1 TAIAFRRALEDRLL
15 DRSRSTGLSLIRLRR
30 MVVFERLLARLLVV
44 APDRWLLKGG
54 LALDL
59 RLGERART
67 TRDMDLSRHDD
78 EAIATADLRQ
88 AQAVPFGDFFTF
100 SVERTDRLDAAIE
113 GAAVRYRA

>member
-1 TAIAFRRALEDRLL
+1 VRYVTANAFRRALEDRLRERRRGT
-15 DRSRSTGLSLIRLRR
+15 DLSLIRLRR

-44 APDRWLLKGG
+44 VPDRWLLKGG

-67 TRDMDLSRHDD
+67 TRYMDLSRHDD

-88 AQAVPFGDFFTF
+88 A
-100 SVERTDRLDAAIE
+100 
-113 GAAVRYRA
+113 